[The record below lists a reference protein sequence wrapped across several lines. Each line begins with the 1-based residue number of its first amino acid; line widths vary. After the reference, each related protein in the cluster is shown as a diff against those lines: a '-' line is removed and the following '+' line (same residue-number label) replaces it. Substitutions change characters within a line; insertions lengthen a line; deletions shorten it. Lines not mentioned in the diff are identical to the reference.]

1 VKWKGRCDVQSR
13 WGGWRMEGEKATA
26 TDVDNDLTVR
36 VPGGD
41 VRPIVEK
48 TGTKHEVAVRQKGG
62 PLLLKEPT
70 EEHSYTSSYNW
81 SSWSSYSD
89 PRPEQAWWAVGR
101 GYVAYS

>member
-1 VKWKGRCDVQSR
+1 V
-13 WGGWRMEGEKATA
+13 GWTEGEKATA
-26 TDVDNDLTVR
+26 VDVDNDLTVR
-36 VPGGD
+36 VLGSD
-41 VRPIVEK
+41 VGPIVEK
-48 TGTKHEVAVRQKGG
+48 TGTKHEVGVRQKGG

-70 EEHSYTSSYNW
+70 EEHCYTYNW